1 MICLTTVSRTS
12 PGTQAFHSDASCL
25 IALPLTRRIPARFAS
40 RKPCWNGCLPTI
52 SSSSA
57 PARGVAGGTPEPCHL
72 RSSFG
77 SRARGGWNQY
87 SDIDLLVVQAPDSA
101 WNCIREQA
109 YTLARSIFG
118 QGMDIDLVYRT
129 HRECHMQIEH
139 SVNGI
144 AAVALREGVAV
155 EPYPAPLNDPDL
167 DPAPELTEYG
177 EMQLRI
183 ADANDNYD
191 VLQYALDGGRESD
204 SVAAHAHQVLEHALK
219 ALLSAQGN
227 PYPYRRKLD
236 ELRQVA
242 GINSLSMA
250 SALTQL
256 DQYAGGDAYQ
266 IASNPIRDFA
276 AMANAVTD
284 DLILIYDRIERL
296 TGQDAWSLQPPGI
309 PNPIQPVYR

>member
-1 MICLTTVSRTS
+1 MLDDRVEDKSGYPGFPFRCLM
-12 PGTQAFHSDASCL
+12 PD
-25 IALPLTRRIPARFAS
+25 
-40 RKPCWNGCLPTI
+40 
-52 SSSSA
+52 SSA
-57 PARGVAGGTPEPCHL
+57 PYAPDPRAVRLAQALLERVPADNIVV
-72 RSSFG
+72 FG

-183 ADANDNYD
+183 ADANDDYD